1 MAEDTG
7 REGSQMRGALG
18 ARHSLSCHNDF
29 MNSMIRVLQETG
41 SSYPTRFGRATRA
54 ILFASEGQLNLH
66 ARDAV
71 LYRRWGTW
79 GGRPQGQPGG
89 CHLGLGEEDSRMS
102 GPKGRPKARASERRI
117 IHCTANPSPY
127 TSPTAS
133 APRRGRATTLD
144 GYEFGQSLSQE
155 SGVGSPESRARRGG
169 SSAAARPCTVYLY
182 GKPASRAEASSPA
195 SCRSSTD
202 LVASTTVGGAVNTIG
217 RREKKRNMLAR
228 ASTGLEVRL
237 PHLASSSSGADS
249 SRKPA
254 ARVRRALP
262 NLTAV
267 EVNLCHGRL
276 VPNHMI
282 LAATSIACLGRQH
295 QQQQ

>member
-1 MAEDTG
+1 MQRKRARWEKRAHAGRRAHVRDESTTDSSGRASDGVEHPATLSSTAASRSGERESMAEDTG

-102 GPKGRPKARASERRI
+102 RAKG
-117 IHCTANPSPY
+117 
-127 TSPTAS
+127 
-133 APRRGRATTLD
+133 
-144 GYEFGQSLSQE
+144 
-155 SGVGSPESRARRGG
+155 
-169 SSAAARPCTVYLY
+169 
-182 GKPASRAEASSPA
+182 EAQ
-195 SCRSSTD
+195 
-202 LVASTTVGGAVNTIG
+202 G
-217 RREKKRNMLAR
+217 
-228 ASTGLEVRL
+228 
-237 PHLASSSSGADS
+237 
-249 SRKPA
+249 
-254 ARVRRALP
+254 ARV
-262 NLTAV
+262 
-267 EVNLCHGRL
+267 
-276 VPNHMI
+276 
-282 LAATSIACLGRQH
+282 
-295 QQQQ
+295 